1 MHSDIKARNV
11 LLSGNRDVAKISDVG
26 VAKFLNEMA
35 TQTQSAYVAW
45 TFAYA
50 APEILMNQKSGSQVP
65 GRTDAQDPAS
75 SKTMIHIHRHKAEI
89 ISTQTYKAQ
98 KHHVVNLGMLSVAEP
113 TADLA

>member
-1 MHSDIKARNV
+1 MAATVCIDKVIMLSLAPPQVMHSDIKARNV

-50 APEILMNQKSGSQVP
+50 APEILMNQKSGAQVP
-65 GRTDAQDPAS
+65 PQHQEPQVTVWPMCTVGVAS
-75 SKTMIHIHRHKAEI
+75 CLPPWCQR
-89 ISTQTYKAQ
+89 
-98 KHHVVNLGMLSVAEP
+98 LC
-113 TADLA
+113 